1 MKFFL
6 RIVTSIAI
14 GAFLHPAFALR
25 IKNNLAQ
32 ELRKHRLHAQSHD
45 TETRVADDSSNSR
58 VGLHKATHK
67 RKSTHRK
74 NGSIK
79 KQWDVIEVLKWLWPL
94 VFYAFVPAIFVS
106 MSGYFTTWAYLQQAL
121 WTQNGAGQKGEI
133 PEWAFVD
140 CNDSND
146 PACAQAPEGTD
157 GAKRYVSKN
166 QAGDFAFYD

>member
-1 MKFFL
+1 
-6 RIVTSIAI
+6 
-14 GAFLHPAFALR
+14 
-25 IKNNLAQ
+25 
-32 ELRKHRLHAQSHD
+32 
-45 TETRVADDSSNSR
+45 
-58 VGLHKATHK
+58 
-67 RKSTHRK
+67 
-74 NGSIK
+74 
-79 KQWDVIEVLKWLWPL
+79 
-94 VFYAFVPAIFVS
+94 
-106 MSGYFTTWAYLQQAL
+106 LQQAL

>member
-6 RIVTSIAI
+6 RILTSIAI

-58 VGLHKATHK
+58 VGLHMATHK

-106 MSGYFTTWAYLQQAL
+106 MS
-121 WTQNGAGQKGEI
+121 
-133 PEWAFVD
+133 
-140 CNDSND
+140 
-146 PACAQAPEGTD
+146 
-157 GAKRYVSKN
+157 
-166 QAGDFAFYD
+166 